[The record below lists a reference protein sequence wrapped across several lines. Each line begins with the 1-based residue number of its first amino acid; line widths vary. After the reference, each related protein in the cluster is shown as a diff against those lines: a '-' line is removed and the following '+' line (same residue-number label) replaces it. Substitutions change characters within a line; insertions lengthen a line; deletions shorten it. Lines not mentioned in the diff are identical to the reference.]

1 MAIGWNVPTIEVE
14 GSDEGLQHTFR
25 ILEDQFAPEG
35 LINHKP
41 YYFCV
46 VAYAHN
52 EFEPFDPIANTGQAA
67 AYLQGRR
74 NFRVYR
80 DTSYQ

>member
-1 MAIGWNVPTIEVE
+1 MNVPTIEVE
-14 GSDEGLQHTFR
+14 GADEGLQHTFR
-25 ILEDQFAPEG
+25 IVEDQFAPGEKD

-67 AYLQGRR
+67 AYLQGRQ
-74 NFRVYR
+74 FPCIHR